1 MRIAR
6 TAATLALVL
15 AASACGNSPTEPDGK
30 QVRESRSDSPEVA
43 SRESAVP
50 LRSGNTIGSGS

>member
-15 AASACGNSPTEPDGK
+15 AASASETAPTEPSVDRGRT
-30 QVRESRSDSPEVA
+30 QEPGRSEMVSPNA
-43 SRESAVP
+43 AAP
-50 LRSGNTIGSGS
+50 LKGGNMIGSGY

>member
-15 AASACGNSPTEPDGK
+15 AASACGAAPTEPSWDHG
-30 QVRESRSDSPEVA
+30 RTPEPARSQMVSPNA
-43 SRESAVP
+43 AAP
-50 LRSGNTIGSGS
+50 LKGGNMIGSGY